1 MEIAILLIPV
11 IVALLALTY
20 YLVALLIRKLAER
33 NLFWTFV
40 EEGTAKS
47 IIVNGRFSF
56 CVMSF
61 SGHMFKADS
70 PNPPATQADGW
81 DIVPFDPSVQ
91 HRRYLPL
98 LRNIRWIG
106 FPPFS
111 DAYAYGFS
119 WTSLEEEQ
127 EDSSDI
133 KKKFHYSDKIIDYI
147 LVQDDIYV
155 TQVKEAECLDNIPL
169 DAIILI
175 GGHITNPYKAMFKVE
190 RWLESTANRIGADV
204 RDLFG
209 TKSFADIRSLHE
221 KQANVLEKKT
231 KAEVLKEWGFEISF
245 VRIYSVNP
253 GSKLAEDFIRATTVT
268 YVAEEQ
274 AKADEAEGRGK
285 AARDKQHF
293 EAVSKITG
301 GVEMFRW
308 NKISESKLTTYVE
321 GGAAKPVIPVGGNQP
336 TTT

>member
-1 MEIAILLIPV
+1 MEPTVLLIPGMLL
-11 IVALLALTY
+11 LLALIY
-20 YLVALLIRKLAER
+20 YLAALLIRKLAER

-40 EEGTAKS
+40 EEGTAKA
-47 IIVNGRFSF
+47 IIVNGRFTS

-61 SGHMFKADS
+61 SGHMFAADGT
-70 PNPPATQADGW
+70 NPPAVQADGW
-81 DIVPFDPSVQ
+81 NIVPFDPSVH

-119 WTSLEEEQ
+119 WTSLEEEL
-127 EDSSDI
+127 ENSDDI
-133 KKKFHYSDKIIDYI
+133 KKKFHYSDKTIDYV

-155 TQVKEAECLDNIPL
+155 TQVKEAECKDNIPL

-175 GGHITNPYKAMFKVE
+175 GGRIVNPYKALFKVE

-209 TKSFADIRSLHE
+209 DKTFAEIRGLSE
-221 KQANVLEKKT
+221 QKTSILESKT
-231 KAEVLKEWGFEISF
+231 KDEVLKEWGFEISF
-245 VRIYSVNP
+245 VRVYSVNP
-253 GSKLAEDFIRATTVT
+253 GSELAADFIRATTVT

-274 AKADEAEGRGK
+274 AKADEAEGKGK
-285 AARDKQHF
+285 AARDKKHF
-293 EAVSKITG
+293 EAVTGVTG
-301 GVEMFRW
+301 GLEMFKW
-308 NKISESKLTTYVE
+308 NKIAESKLTTYVE
-321 GGAAKPVIPVGGNQP
+321 GGAAKPVVPVGGN
-336 TTT
+336 